1 MKTVLVSV
9 MCADRTGLVA
19 AITGR
24 LFDLGAN
31 LGDTTFAVLGGGGE
45 FASVCDVPEQ
55 LSPAEIQAE
64 LSALPEIG
72 GGKVTVEPFSLAP
85 DHGPSGRIT
94 HRIVVSGGNRP
105 GLVARLS
112 EVFVQ
117 FRANIVELNAQRVR
131 DEGGDLYLTRFAV
144 WIPGQNAESCLAT
157 VDNTAGELTLTCRWE
172 AVEERT

>member
-9 MCADRTGLVA
+9 LCADRTGLVA

-45 FASVCDVPEQ
+45 FASVCDVPVDI
-55 LSPAEIQAE
+55 SPDEIRKE
-64 LSALPEIG
+64 LQALPEIG
-72 GGKVTVEPFSLAP
+72 DGKVTVEPFSLAA
-85 DHGPSGRIT
+85 DHGPSGRVT

-117 FRANIVELNAQRVR
+117 FKANIVELNAQRVR
-131 DEGGDLYLTRFAV
+131 NEGGDLYLTRFAV
-144 WIPGQNAESCLAT
+144 WIPGQSVESCLAT
-157 VDNTAGELTLTCRWE
+157 VDNTAGELSLSCRWE
-172 AVEERT
+172 TVDS